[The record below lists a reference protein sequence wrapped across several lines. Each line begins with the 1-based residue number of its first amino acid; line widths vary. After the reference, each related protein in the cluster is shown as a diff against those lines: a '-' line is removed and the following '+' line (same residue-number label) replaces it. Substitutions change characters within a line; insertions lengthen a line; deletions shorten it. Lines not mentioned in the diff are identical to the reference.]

1 MTMTT
6 TTVTQQLRLGSPL
19 SLSCSVPS
27 CRSGTPTDTTLGSD
41 SRARTGMYRWRAGT
55 LHHFGG
61 KVYGWLCVRELLGLG
76 PGIARAR
83 PRFTEIDQNPI
94 ENSTVF
100 NPKNLPFKKTSR
112 RFQDGEQPT
121 SQIRRRYFLVEQ
133 RLVAKIA
140 RTAAREKATERKT
153 VNRKATGSST
163 V

>member
-1 MTMTT
+1 MLVRGPRCPEEDALHPMTMTT

-41 SRARTGMYRWRAGT
+41 SRARTGMYRWWLTGT

-61 KVYGWLCVRELLGLG
+61 KVYGCLCVRELLGLG

-121 SQIRRRYFLVEQ
+121 TDDGTDSK
-133 RLVAKIA
+133 KIFFS
-140 RTAAREKATERKT
+140 RTTFSCKDCK
-153 VNRKATGSST
+153 NSS
-163 V
+163 